1 MGFTITATIQNKNST
16 MSPDQIGLAS
26 FGVRI
31 GDEVFLHKFD
41 AGKFEQIRGT
51 FRGMQ
56 AKSDKQNTKD
66 KKPMT
71 FSWLPLSGQKTVFPK
86 FKDKTLIIRI
96 TIVNQDNK
104 NEWILTFE
112 DVKLFDPKPDYKDFS
127 GYRRKDERYDA
138 TFIKFVDDGK

>member
-1 MGFTITATIQNKNST
+1 MGFTIAATIQNKNST
-16 MSPDQIGLAS
+16 ISPDQINLAS
-26 FGVRI
+26 FCVRI

-71 FSWLPLSGQKTVFPK
+71 FSWYVLSEKKTVFPK
-86 FKDKTLIIRI
+86 FKDKTLIIRV

-104 NEWILTFE
+104 HEWVLTFE
-112 DVKLFDPKPDYKDFS
+112 DVKLSDPKPDYKDFP
-127 GYRRKDERYDA
+127 GYKRTDERFDA
-138 TFIKFVDDGK
+138 TFINFIDAP